1 MEADRVTDPRWR
13 AVFHPLGHP
22 VEISTNANDVLDAAA
37 ESWKDWPRLFDAPP
51 LRFVIDVHDGTGASS
66 IPAFSTGPRGFKYH
80 ADTGNCGY
88 FRIPR
93 RAGRLRVAVDT
104 VRRREWFRYHFLE
117 ALVLTALDTVVFTP
131 VHAAC
136 VARSGRALLLCGDSG
151 AGKSSL
157 AYACASRGW
166 TFISDD
172 AAHLSLSE
180 RGRVI
185 GDCRR
190 IHIRESAVAMF
201 PELRFE
207 RSRSMLNGKAALV
220 VETASKAHWN
230 CALSGTAA
238 GCVFLARRPG
248 LSHFSEYDAA
258 LAKAYFRDY
267 VRWGDPESQERQYDL
282 LIERGCWR
290 LAYDDLNG
298 GVALLDQL
306 ERAMAA

>member
-1 MEADRVTDPRWR
+1 VTDSVLR
-13 AVFHPLGHP
+13 ALFHPLGHP
-22 VEISTNANDVLDAAA
+22 VEIITNASEVLSAAV

-51 LRFVIDVHDGTGASS
+51 LRFVIKAHDGAGAAAA
-66 IPAFSTGPRGFKYH
+66 PVFTAGAEGFTFR
-80 ADTGNCGY
+80 ADAGNSGY
-88 FRIPR
+88 FRTLR
-93 RAGRLRVAVDT
+93 RTGRLRVGMDT
-104 VRRREWFRYHFLE
+104 LRRREWFRYHLLE

-136 VARSGRALLLCGDSG
+136 VARAGWALLLCGDSG

-157 AYACASRGW
+157 SYACATRGW

-180 RGRVI
+180 RGRVV
-185 GDCRR
+185 GDCSR
-190 IHIRESAVAMF
+190 IHIRESALTMF

-207 RSRSMLNGKAALV
+207 RARSMLNGKAALV
-220 VETASKAHWN
+220 VKTAARSGWT
-230 CALSGTAA
+230 CAASGRAA

-248 LSHFSEYDAA
+248 PSQFSEYDPA

-267 VRWGDPESQERQYDL
+267 VRWGESAAQENLYDML
-282 LIERGCWR
+282 VERGCWR
-290 LAYDDLNG
+290 LAYDDLNS
-298 GVALLDQL
+298 GVSSLDQL

>member
-1 MEADRVTDPRWR
+1 
-13 AVFHPLGHP
+13 
-22 VEISTNANDVLDAAA
+22 
-37 ESWKDWPRLFDAPP
+37 
-51 LRFVIDVHDGTGASS
+51 
-66 IPAFSTGPRGFKYH
+66 
-80 ADTGNCGY
+80 
-88 FRIPR
+88 
-93 RAGRLRVAVDT
+93 LRVGIDT
-104 VRRREWFRYHFLE
+104 LRRREWFRYHFLE

-136 VARSGRALLLCGDSG
+136 VARAGRALLLCGDSG

-157 AYACASRGW
+157 AYACANHGW

-172 AAHLSLSE
+172 ATHLSLSE

-185 GDCRR
+185 GDCSR

-220 VETASKAHWN
+220 VETASKADWN
-230 CALSGTAA
+230 CAVSGTAA
-238 GCVFLARRPG
+238 GCVFLARRPAP
-248 LSHFSEYDAA
+248 SHFSEYDPA

-267 VRWGDPESQERQYDL
+267 VRWGDSESQERQYDL
-282 LIERGCWR
+282 LIECGCWR
-290 LAYDDLNG
+290 LEYDDLNS